1 MAVNS
6 QVPGPSIVPFSLP
19 MSLRGAPNPQSSSCA
34 GDGASSRLDSR
45 ILQRLCKRSS
55 GLPRLLASPVPPP
68 DESPGCPESYI
79 LRPAGDGA
87 SSFLDSRILQRLRER
102 SFRFPRLLASPA
114 PPPMW
119 LRVAPSPASS
129 GLPTVS
135 PRVAPNPLL
144 PAWPGA
150 QPPGCPGCRA
160 FWLALGSV
168 SGLPRILLPW
178 PRQRMDLRVAPNPAP
193 SSDAVSASS
202 GRPDCCVYG
211 WAAPRLRVSP
221 NPASAAGPMLTP
233 RLNSNLASST
243 LGRG

>member
-1 MAVNS
+1 MELRVASILASFSGSVS
-6 QVPGPSIVPFSLP
+6 EAPGCPVSSLLQFRLP
-19 MSLRGAPNPQSSSCA
+19 MSLRVAPNPTSS
-34 GDGASSRLDSR
+34 DLT
-45 ILQRLCKRSS
+45 
-55 GLPRLLASPVPPP
+55 
-68 DESPGCPESYI
+68 
-79 LRPAGDGA
+79 GDGA